1 MKKFISAIILI
12 TMILSMMPCII
23 QAEEETTIPLSELQE
38 EIVDFKSIEEQ
49 DVEVYVT
56 DGYDPIPNAEV
67 QLNNEIKTTDAEGKV
82 LFEAIPAQQECYD
95 VLTYTDIWGEKTTQL
110 KVANKVK
117 ENTDAKIE
125 FTVSYIDL
133 NLEDQLPMLTEDDAV
148 SLFSLSN
155 TVGTLGEWVVG
166 AKLPEERWLHQTV
179 EYQGKL
185 YLSHSYPVNHY
196 LIYDINNN
204 SWSTSSSESYMA
216 TGMGNI
222 VLYNG
227 KIYDV
232 GEGGRISIYDIAT
245 DKWAMGSSA
254 NLSYVKDVAVIGNKI
269 YAFETSVSQSAAV
282 YDIEKNTW
290 TRLTNIPK
298 KYDDMDVVA
307 APNNKIYLMG
317 GYTISGSD
325 VIPSRSVYIY
335 DTVSSKW
342 SNGASMQSG
351 RSGFKPIV
359 YNGKIY
365 VAGAILNKEEGPL
378 LEIYDIANNKWT
390 TGAEDEA
397 LGGNYSAILI
407 GDNIYYM
414 GGMHQTDFAGVKDVR
429 LYNITNNTWTDIT
442 PMRFHR
448 SGASAI
454 FYNGKIYVTG
464 CNIGNINTVDIANKG
479 LEIYTVQD
487 LPDIEYDRDIID
499 ITNPGKITVAYG
511 TPAEDLSLPEK
522 ITVKLDDNT
531 TTDIPVTWNT
541 SNYQSTNISEQTITG
556 DLELPDRIKNTKPYI
571 PEIKVQVNKLIY
583 NVVSAECDDIEVKYG
598 TLLSNIEFPDAVEA
612 VVENSADATDRTTKM
627 VTVKD
632 WTPVSG
638 YDSGLSGI
646 EQEFEATIE
655 LDDGLENPNGVKAKI
670 NVIVKNLEGNIVSI
684 EPKQISTNQTIP
696 FNQISGVPAK
706 VTALLSSGQ
715 EVELDVKWD
724 TSKYDPS
731 KASITERQIIEGDVT
746 LVEGVTNTDN
756 IRASLLILVR
766 PTNYTV
772 LSVDPTEETIQ
783 VFQGKTKE
791 EILEDYKDKTVAVRL
806 RNIETGAE
814 ITVDM
819 PIDFTTRFNNFD
831 ENAMG
836 STQQLIADI
845 AVTSNINIGTEH
857 FFTLNVE
864 MQEPKQ
870 ITRTKAKA
878 ITTYQSV
885 PVEEI
890 ENIPAQV
897 EVILDNDESNPL
909 AVDVEWI
916 WDDYDCDVAGSRIIQ
931 GRLKNLPGYIV
942 NPEVYMGTLFVTT
955 KAVQYEITQI
965 VTDYQI
971 FDEGEVPAGLELD
984 EVYPYLDTKAY
995 TVVMQSVTEGVDI
1008 TLNKDLKFL
1017 LKEDEELG
1025 YVYDKNV
1032 AETYLLG
1039 VELKLPEHITISSA
1053 VAEDV
1058 ENNGGLLIGFTTNMV
1073 SIELVETTNMT
1084 VGAGTAYADLDL
1096 PETVQV
1102 KLSNGK
1108 TIAIKVDWM
1117 GENDYTPG
1125 EEYHI
1130 VMGKL
1135 VDIPSY
1141 INANGKEDAE
1151 LLIRELPRK
1160 QYTLKSITPIR
1171 IPTTGMMNVKIG
1183 TSLDDIYSAIES
1195 HNVTLT
1201 LEDENGEPIERMVTF
1216 TLDTDKNAEY
1226 TPMTPGEY
1234 VLKGTLHIDN
1244 DIEVLNPLS
1253 LELSVYVQTLI
1264 YKVSGSV
1271 TSTQEFVKGTPFAE
1285 LELPAEATAKF
1296 ENAANEPLPAIWTE
1310 SGYKPNA
1317 THILKG
1323 EFSPLPDYAENP
1335 KNIKPSLMMKAVASP
1350 TTKILSAEQITSPIQ
1365 MFRMNN
1371 IFDEEIE
1378 GYKAYQ
1384 YIVEYENEDGSID
1397 TEIETLYA
1405 PVE

>member
-1 MKKFISAIILI
+1 MKKLISAIISI
-12 TMILSMMPCII
+12 TMILSMTPCII

-166 AKLPEERWLHQTV
+166 AKLPEERWFHQTV

-342 SNGASMQSG
+342 SSGASMQSG

-464 CNIGNINTVDIANKG
+464 CNIGNIDTVDIANRG

-511 TPAEDLSLPEK
+511 TPAEDLSLPGK

-571 PEIKVQVNKLIY
+571 PEIKVQVNKLVY
-583 NVVSAECDDIEVKYG
+583 NIVSVECDNIEVEYG
-598 TLLSNIEFPDAVEA
+598 TLLSNIEFPEAVEA
-612 VVENSADATDRTTKM
+612 VVENSADATDRKTQV

-638 YDSGLSGI
+638 YSSTLSGVK
-646 EQEFEATIE
+646 QEFEATIV
-655 LDDGLENPNGVKAKI
+655 LADGIENPNEIKA
-670 NVIVKNLEGNIVSI
+670 
-684 EPKQISTNQTIP
+684 
-696 FNQISGVPAK
+696 
-706 VTALLSSGQ
+706 
-715 EVELDVKWD
+715 
-724 TSKYDPS
+724 
-731 KASITERQIIEGDVT
+731 
-746 LVEGVTNTDN
+746 
-756 IRASLLILVR
+756 
-766 PTNYTV
+766 
-772 LSVDPTEETIQ
+772 
-783 VFQGKTKE
+783 
-791 EILEDYKDKTVAVRL
+791 
-806 RNIETGAE
+806 
-814 ITVDM
+814 
-819 PIDFTTRFNNFD
+819 
-831 ENAMG
+831 
-836 STQQLIADI
+836 
-845 AVTSNINIGTEH
+845 
-857 FFTLNVE
+857 
-864 MQEPKQ
+864 
-870 ITRTKAKA
+870 
-878 ITTYQSV
+878 
-885 PVEEI
+885 
-890 ENIPAQV
+890 
-897 EVILDNDESNPL
+897 
-909 AVDVEWI
+909 
-916 WDDYDCDVAGSRIIQ
+916 
-931 GRLKNLPGYIV
+931 
-942 NPEVYMGTLFVTT
+942 
-955 KAVQYEITQI
+955 
-965 VTDYQI
+965 
-971 FDEGEVPAGLELD
+971 
-984 EVYPYLDTKAY
+984 
-995 TVVMQSVTEGVDI
+995 
-1008 TLNKDLKFL
+1008 
-1017 LKEDEELG
+1017 
-1025 YVYDKNV
+1025 
-1032 AETYLLG
+1032 
-1039 VELKLPEHITISSA
+1039 
-1053 VAEDV
+1053 
-1058 ENNGGLLIGFTTNMV
+1058 
-1073 SIELVETTNMT
+1073 
-1084 VGAGTAYADLDL
+1084 
-1096 PETVQV
+1096 
-1102 KLSNGK
+1102 
-1108 TIAIKVDWM
+1108 
-1117 GENDYTPG
+1117 
-1125 EEYHI
+1125 
-1130 VMGKL
+1130 
-1135 VDIPSY
+1135 
-1141 INANGKEDAE
+1141 
-1151 LLIRELPRK
+1151 
-1160 QYTLKSITPIR
+1160 
-1171 IPTTGMMNVKIG
+1171 
-1183 TSLDDIYSAIES
+1183 
-1195 HNVTLT
+1195 
-1201 LEDENGEPIERMVTF
+1201 
-1216 TLDTDKNAEY
+1216 
-1226 TPMTPGEY
+1226 
-1234 VLKGTLHIDN
+1234 
-1244 DIEVLNPLS
+1244 
-1253 LELSVYVQTLI
+1253 
-1264 YKVSGSV
+1264 
-1271 TSTQEFVKGTPFAE
+1271 
-1285 LELPAEATAKF
+1285 
-1296 ENAANEPLPAIWTE
+1296 
-1310 SGYKPNA
+1310 
-1317 THILKG
+1317 
-1323 EFSPLPDYAENP
+1323 
-1335 KNIKPSLMMKAVASP
+1335 
-1350 TTKILSAEQITSPIQ
+1350 
-1365 MFRMNN
+1365 
-1371 IFDEEIE
+1371 
-1378 GYKAYQ
+1378 
-1384 YIVEYENEDGSID
+1384 
-1397 TEIETLYA
+1397 
-1405 PVE
+1405 